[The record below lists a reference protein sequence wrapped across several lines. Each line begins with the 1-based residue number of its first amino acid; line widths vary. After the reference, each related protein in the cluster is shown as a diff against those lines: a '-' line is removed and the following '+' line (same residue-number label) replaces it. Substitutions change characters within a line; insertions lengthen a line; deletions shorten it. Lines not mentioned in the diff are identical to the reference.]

1 MRRGKCIGRIGK
13 KWGIHSPLHKKDV
26 HGLVTKKG
34 VGGGGKNEHAKKAR
48 PWSPSPPQALPLL
61 ETIF

>member
-1 MRRGKCIGRIGK
+1 MYWENRQEMGHPFPPPQERCPWFGDQEGG
-13 KWGIHSPLHKKDV
+13 
-26 HGLVTKKG
+26 
-34 VGGGGKNEHAKKAR
+34 GGGGKNEHAKKAR